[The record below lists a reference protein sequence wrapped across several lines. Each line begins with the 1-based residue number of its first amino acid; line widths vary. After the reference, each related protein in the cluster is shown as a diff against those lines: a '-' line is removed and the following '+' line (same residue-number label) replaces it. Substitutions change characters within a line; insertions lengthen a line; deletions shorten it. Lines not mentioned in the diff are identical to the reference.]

1 MPTMSTAE
9 WQKSMKKRDKKF
21 YVESVHD
28 ADLFIG
34 LISFFSIQVC
44 REAFIKCQWQFLES
58 TYKPKSWI
66 LVWCDCMKDTACV
79 GQGSSC
85 AKTWSAV
92 ESLWLMYL
100 YCAYEPRLRVQLS
113 NTILCKWYGKYC
125 KQWRLYYNN
134 IHVENPW
141 VIKAQLL

>member
-1 MPTMSTAE
+1 MTE
-9 WQKSMKKRDKKF
+9 IYEEKRQEILCGVSAWCWSI
-21 YVESVHD
+21 YRT
-28 ADLFIG
+28 DLF
-34 LISFFSIQVC
+34 FYIQVC
-44 REAFIKCQWQFLES
+44 RAAFIKCQWQFLES
-58 TYKPKSWI
+58 TYKPKSLI

-79 GQGSSC
+79 GQVSSC